1 MCTWESTRPGRIAV
15 FAKIVE
21 FCLGRDFI
29 GSDDVEDAVSFDEQ
43 SGWTHGVWSYNTS
56 RKEGAQTHSEKRI
69 QIRRKS
75 RENETRA

>member
-1 MCTWESTRPGRIAV
+1 M

-21 FCLGRDFI
+21 FCLGRNFI
-29 GSDDVEDAVSFDEQ
+29 GRDYGLDVVSLDEQ
-43 SGWTHGVWSYNTS
+43 SGWAHGVWSYNTS

-69 QIRRKS
+69 QIRRET